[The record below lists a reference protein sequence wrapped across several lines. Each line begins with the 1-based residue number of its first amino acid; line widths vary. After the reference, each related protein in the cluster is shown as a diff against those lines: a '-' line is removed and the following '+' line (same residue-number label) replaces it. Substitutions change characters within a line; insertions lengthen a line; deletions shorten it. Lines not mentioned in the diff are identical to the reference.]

1 MLKGAI
7 MFFYNRKGAK
17 LSQNVLQL
25 YMNGYNAS
33 HSVHKA
39 NKILE
44 RYSLL
49 PITIQLGNLW
59 F

>member
-1 MLKGAI
+1 MS
-7 MFFYNRKGAK
+7 FFYNRKGEK
-17 LSQNVLQL
+17 LSQNVLQYV
-25 YMNGYNAS
+25 YMDGYNAS